1 MSLEK
6 SVSDTFRNFKDSKK
20 ISEVIL
26 DSKKIPERINIYAP
40 GWMMTISENMG
51 GFLIKIEIYRNN
63 MSYLEG

>member
-40 GWMMTISENMG
+40 G
-51 GFLIKIEIYRNN
+51 
-63 MSYLEG
+63 